1 MWSIKSERSWK
12 VKIMSYFFK
21 TDKGLVRPINED
33 STSIF
38 KFNDGGILLLVLDGM
53 GGHLKGDVASSMG
66 LQAIIE
72 ECTSFSEKFVHNKKR
87 THTFLGKIISYN
99 KRKKLIVRAIKKAN
113 KKINDLGTSD
123 ISYFE
128 MGTTCIACYI
138 YDNKVFIVN
147 VGDSR
152 CYALYGNRIE
162 QLSVDQTY
170 VQFLYQ
176 TGKIKK
182 EEMLTHPKRHV
193 LMNALGT
200 YPSVTMD
207 KKIINKEMNKIL
219 LCSDGLYN
227 MVDEEKIL
235 KVLTLNKSTKEKVE
249 LLIDLA
255 NESGGK
261 DNIAVALWEED

>member
-1 MWSIKSERSWK
+1 
-12 VKIMSYFFK
+12 MSYYFK
-21 TDKGLVRPINED
+21 TDKGLVRPLNED
-33 STSIF
+33 SSSIF
-38 KFNDGGILLLVLDGM
+38 EFKDGGILLLVLDGM

-66 LQAIIE
+66 LNAILE
-72 ECTSFSEKFVHNKKR
+72 EMQSFSDSFVHNKKR
-87 THTFLGKIISYN
+87 THSIFGKMYAYH
-99 KRKKLIVRAIKKAN
+99 KRKKLIIKAIKKAN
-113 KKINDLGTSD
+113 KKINVLGSSD
-123 ISYFE
+123 ISYYE

-138 YDNKVFIVN
+138 YEDKVFLVN

-152 CYALYGNRIE
+152 CYSYTENSLN

-182 EEMLTHPKRHV
+182 EEMATHPKRHV

-200 YPSVTMD
+200 YPSVSMD
-207 KKIINKEMNKIL
+207 KKIFKKDMKKIM

-227 MVDEEKIL
+227 MVDEEKIK
-235 KVLTLNKSTKEKVE
+235 KVLSLDKTTKEKVE

-255 NESGGK
+255 NEQGGK